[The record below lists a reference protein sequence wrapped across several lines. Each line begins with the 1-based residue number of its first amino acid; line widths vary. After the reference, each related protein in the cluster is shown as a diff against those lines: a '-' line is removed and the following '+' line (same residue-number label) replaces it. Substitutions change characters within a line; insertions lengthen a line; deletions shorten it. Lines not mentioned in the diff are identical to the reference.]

1 MKLFKNL
8 LVFSMVASAFTGLA
22 GIQPVKEVKAEE
34 KFTIRW
40 AQGLSGNAMVTIAK
54 EQGYFDEYGLD
65 IVEIPLEGASDCF
78 TALNNDQVDI
88 VSNEGTNS
96 PLQNI
101 SAGNDLTIF
110 GGHMVAGAMPIIA
123 SADTEWKGVEDMIGK
138 KVVGSPTGYY
148 VTGPLLDKGYN
159 PKDDIE
165 WIELEDDKD
174 KVAAVATGEADYG
187 IIGTNQ
193 NFAISKMNNIKVLA
207 YLDDVLPNY
216 SCCRMVTR
224 TKFLNEHPEEFKKLH
239 KALLRATKYYYEHK
253 DEVVDMTVK
262 KLGANKDYVAA
273 YIKND
278 HYIVHPDPLEKPVLR
293 AWDWLLKLGV
303 LDPRAKDIN
312 INDHINTEIYRQA
325 LEELTA
331 EKGSEDPEW
340 YAEQLRYFEENN
352 NH

>member
-1 MKLFKNL
+1 MKFFKKL
-8 LVFSMVASAFTGLA
+8 LVVSMMTSVFSGLTN
-22 GIQPVKEVKAEE
+22 IQFVKEVKAED

-40 AQGLSGNAMVTIAK
+40 AQGLSGNALVTIAK

-65 IVEIPLEGASDCF
+65 IVEIPLEGATDCF

-110 GGHMVAGAMPIIA
+110 GGHMVSGAMPIIA
-123 SADTEWKGVEDMIGK
+123 PADTEWNGVEDLIGK
-138 KVVGSPTGYY
+138 RVVGNPTGYY
-148 VTGPLLDKGYN
+148 ISGPLLDKGYDPTN
-159 PKDDIE
+159 EIE
-165 WIELEDDKD
+165 WIELENDKD

-193 NFAISKMNNIKVLA
+193 NFAISQMDNIKVLA

-224 TKFLNEHPEEFKKLH
+224 TNFINENPEEFKKLH
-239 KALLRATKYYYEHK
+239 KALLRSTKYYYENK
-253 DEVVDMTVK
+253 DEVVKMTVN
-262 KLGANKDYVAA
+262 KLGANEDYVAA
-273 YIKND
+273 FIKND
-278 HYIVHPDPLEKPVLR
+278 HYIIHPDPLELPVLR
-293 AWDWLLKLGV
+293 AWDWLLQLGV
-303 LDPRAKDIN
+303 LDDRAVNID

-340 YAEQLRYFEENN
+340 YAEQLKYFEENN